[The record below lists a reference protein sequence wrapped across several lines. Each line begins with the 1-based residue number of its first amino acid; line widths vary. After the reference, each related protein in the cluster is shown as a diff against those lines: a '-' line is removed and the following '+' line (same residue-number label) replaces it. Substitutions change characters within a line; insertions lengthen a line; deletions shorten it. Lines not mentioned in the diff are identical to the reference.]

1 MTRIGVL
8 RMERPLE
15 SIALA
20 FGLVAALTLLLL
32 AAMPAHA
39 TTFNVTNTNDSG
51 ADSLRQAIDQANSNP
66 GADTINISATGT
78 INLQSALSDLTSM
91 EINGPGAG
99 QLTVRRNTSSAFAI
113 FRIFNQTVTMN
124 GLTISN
130 GQETVFGGGGIYVN
144 SGGTLN
150 LNGSVVSGNTASS
163 NTNDMYGGGIM
174 NNGGN
179 LTLTNST
186 VSGNTASSTGTGGIS
201 RGGGIANLGSLT
213 LTNSTVSGNVAGRGG
228 GIYSQSFITPLTLT
242 NSTVSGNLAGPN
254 GGGGIQT
261 EGPATLT
268 NSTLNNNSGPA
279 TGAANLYGASGAAT
293 LTLKNTIVANPQ
305 GGGLNCFSFGTKTS
319 QGNNLE
325 YPVTSS
331 TTCGFTQPTD
341 KLNQN
346 PQLGTLQNN
355 GGPTETHALLAGS
368 AAIDAGTNTG
378 CPTTDQRGVLRPR
391 DGDNN
396 GSFFCDIGAYEAPGT
411 LQPPP
416 NDNFTNAQTVNGP
429 TTIAQSSTTA
439 GTTAGATRETGEPD
453 HYITNPPD
461 SNLWVGDHSVWYGWT
476 APFSGSVSI
485 DTCTANIDSILA
497 VYTGSQLS
505 SLTRVTD
512 NNNHPDC
519 PAGTFGSK
527 VTFNATA
534 GTIYRIAVGDAG
546 GARENTFTLRVDYAP
561 TVSSVTTPRRRSG
574 NIKVQFSEP
583 MSPITLMQNPNAQPS
598 TSTTILLFKGGP
610 ASTNQKQAKVSCTDA
625 SCKTVTLDPDRR
637 LAKNKK
643 YTVRVEGAGDAD
655 GLAVEDPAG
664 NELAQDYVWSF
675 RSGLR

>member
-1 MTRIGVL
+1 MTRIGAL
-8 RMERPLE
+8 RMESPLA
-15 SIALA
+15 SHALA
-20 FGLVAALTLLLL
+20 FGLIAALTLLLL
-32 AAMPAHA
+32 AARSVQAA
-39 TTFNVTNTNDSG
+39 TFSVTNTNDSG
-51 ADSLRQAIDQANSNP
+51 AGSLRQAITDANSNP

-78 INLQSALSDLTSM
+78 INLQSPLPNLSSM
-91 EINGPGAG
+91 EMNGPGAS
-99 QLTVRRNTSSAFAI
+99 QLTVRRDQGGNYTVLS
-113 FRIFNQTVTMN
+113 IFNQNVTIN
-124 GLTISN
+124 GITISN
-130 GQETVFGGGGIYVN
+130 GHQTVFGGGGISVD

-150 LNGSVVSGNTASS
+150 LNGSVVSGNTAS
-163 NTNDMYGGGIM
+163 NATNDMWGGGIM
-174 NNGGN
+174 NNGGT

-186 VSGNTASSTGTGGIS
+186 VSSNAASSTGGIS
-201 RGGGIANLGSLT
+201 RGGGIANLGNLT
-213 LTNSTVSGNVAGRGG
+213 LINSTVSGNTAGRGG

-242 NSTVSGNLAGPN
+242 NSTVSGNTAGPN

-268 NSTLNNNSGPA
+268 NSTLNNNSGPSS
-279 TGAANLYGASGAAT
+279 GAANLYGASGAAT
-293 LTLKNTIVANPQ
+293 LTFKNTIVANPQ
-305 GGGLNCFSFGTKTS
+305 GGGPNCFSFGTKTS

-355 GGPTETHALLAGS
+355 GGPTQTHALLAGS

-378 CPTTDQRGVLRPR
+378 CPATDQRGVLRPR

-396 GSFFCDIGAYEAPGT
+396 GSFFCDIGAYEASGT
-411 LQPPP
+411 LQPPS
-416 NDNFTNAQTVNGP
+416 NDNFANAQRVSGP
-429 TTIAQSSTTA
+429 TTVSQTSTAA

-461 SNLWVGDHSVWYGWT
+461 SDFWAGDHSVWYGWT

-485 DTCTANIDSILA
+485 ETCQANIDSIVA
-497 VYTGSQLS
+497 VYTVSQLGN
-505 SLTRVTD
+505 LTRVTD

-534 GTIYRIAVGDAG
+534 GTTYRIAVGDAG
-546 GARENTFTLRVDYAP
+546 GARENTFTLRVDYSP
-561 TVSSVTTPRRRSG
+561 TVSSVTVPRRRGG

-583 MSPITLMQNPNAQPS
+583 MNPTTLMQNPGVQPS
-598 TSTTILLFKGGP
+598 TSTTILLFKGGA
-610 ASTNQKQAKVSCTDA
+610 ASTLQVGAKVRCTEA
-625 SCKTVTLDPDRR
+625 SCRSAILDPDRR
-637 LAKNKK
+637 LAKRKK
-643 YTVRVEGAGDAD
+643 YTVRIEGAGDAD
-655 GLAVEDPAG
+655 GLVVEDPAG
-664 NELAQDYVWSF
+664 NELAQDYVRSF